1 MLHIKN
7 EHLKIN
13 IVIPMYNF
21 LEYSEIYSMA
31 WGSLCNYFRGD
42 VADINDNGLNGKSI
56 NYTAKTTS
64 PQPLN
69 SKESHH
75 CLLI

>member
-1 MLHIKN
+1 MHIKN

-42 VADINDNGLNGKSI
+42 VADINDNGLNGK
-56 NYTAKTTS
+56 
-64 PQPLN
+64 
-69 SKESHH
+69 
-75 CLLI
+75 